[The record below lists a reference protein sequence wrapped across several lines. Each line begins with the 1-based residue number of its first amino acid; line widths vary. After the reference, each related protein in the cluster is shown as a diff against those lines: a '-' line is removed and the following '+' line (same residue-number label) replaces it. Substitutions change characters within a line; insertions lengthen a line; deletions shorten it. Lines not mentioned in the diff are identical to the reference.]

1 MNDMNIPAEASKQVA
16 PFGRTVLD
24 MLCAAPDDAVAVI
37 LPEDDLTMTYGDLR
51 EEVVRLAVH
60 LLGEGIAPRSRIA
73 TIGYNGSDTLIS
85 FFAAAIVGAV
95 APLNPDWTAD
105 ELLYYASDWQ
115 VATVLDS
122 TGNVCKGPKT
132 SQRTIDIRS
141 FRQRLRRVK
150 GRASLKQCYRPAP
163 DDVALMLHTSGSTG
177 RPKRVALLHSQ
188 LSRSAW
194 NIRQAYSLESNDVTI
209 CVMPMFHVHGLMA
222 SVLATFISGGC
233 VVLPTRF
240 NPLSF
245 WRLVRKYRVTWFSA
259 VPTIH
264 RVLLLRADTGKVECG
279 EHLRFIRSCSAPL
292 TKSFAIEMER
302 VFGVPVVEAYGMTE
316 CAHQICTN
324 LLAPGMRKA
333 GTVGVASGVRVSIM
347 DASGRRLPPG
357 DRGEVIVSGPSVITQ
372 YDGGLEAD
380 TKSFVDGW
388 FRTGDE
394 GCIDED
400 GFLTLT
406 GRIKEMINR
415 GGEKISPSEIDA
427 ILLSHTT
434 ISEAVTFAVPHPIW
448 GEEVAA
454 AVVVS
459 SSVTEAE
466 IITYC
471 AQNIAEFKCPKKVFI
486 VDSIPRTATGK
497 VQRRVVAAAIL
508 ASDRQ

>member
-1 MNDMNIPAEASKQVA
+1 
-16 PFGRTVLD
+16 
-24 MLCAAPDDAVAVI
+24 
-37 LPEDDLTMTYGDLR
+37 
-51 EEVVRLAVH
+51 
-60 LLGEGIAPRSRIA
+60 
-73 TIGYNGSDTLIS
+73 
-85 FFAAAIVGAV
+85 
-95 APLNPDWTAD
+95 
-105 ELLYYASDWQ
+105 
-115 VATVLDS
+115 
-122 TGNVCKGPKT
+122 
-132 SQRTIDIRS
+132 
-141 FRQRLRRVK
+141 
-150 GRASLKQCYRPAP
+150 
-163 DDVALMLHTSGSTG
+163 
-177 RPKRVALLHSQ
+177 
-188 LSRSAW
+188 
-194 NIRQAYSLESNDVTI
+194 
-209 CVMPMFHVHGLMA
+209 
-222 SVLATFISGGC
+222 
-233 VVLPTRF
+233 
-240 NPLSF
+240 
-245 WRLVRKYRVTWFSA
+245 
-259 VPTIH
+259 
-264 RVLLLRADTGKVECG
+264 
-279 EHLRFIRSCSAPL
+279 
-292 TKSFAIEMER
+292 MER